1 LKKYKRPNICTIA
14 FQEEVEKDKHVGS
27 LFKWII
33 ALKLLSLEKDTNI

>member
-1 LKKYKRPNICTIA
+1 LKKYKTPNICTIA
-14 FQEEVEKDKHVGS
+14 FQEEVEKDKNVES